1 IEVAPRQGN
10 DDQLVSSTGGVEL
23 FERFLTVNHQVF
35 EEESSAWEVCA
46 QNKNQTDLGQ
56 GICAPSR
63 PESKFFS
70 LASHDVVT
78 LPPMG
83 SAKKFKKKPTPK
95 RPPAEYIGN
104 IENARDWNEIVLILC
119 DVLELPE
126 LTTRSGLRKV
136 HANLE
141 GILARL
147 DQIYE
152 SNAGNEKITGGVIGI
167 CAKMCADGTL
177 RNKLLERGFLSK
189 LLPLLDSPYCRHMA
203 LRSMSSIAHHGSE
216 KVNLEL
222 AKQTP
227 ILLRLLNELSDDPVV
242 AELIISIMSHTLTD
256 IMRKRENVGTHT
268 PYIPPFLEVRP
279 LLDAFL
285 KQLKS
290 PHSSDFLV
298 DHAIGLLAV
307 LAYHCGPTMKADPS
321 VTNFLVAGLRS
332 KSWQYRCQ
340 CLGGLIRMHRHLAE
354 EDVRFFDPNV
364 YLKMLGKP
372 VPDHIANVLSGFGRD
387 RTDMFFTSKATYECQ
402 MALQKM
408 LISRD
413 EDRIYPYGL
422 TLSGLILETEW
433 SVTDELAYKALQRNP
448 DFAYY
453 YYAISLLGDRKEGL
467 RGAKKGL
474 KCAQTS
480 PFVRNQLRQRA
491 IEHAAELGM
500 ASINEAGDKAHLWEE
515 GIALL
520 MSALEDSKTF
530 IKEASPDNRQM
541 RNVLYWNILL
551 TIVTRGPDASSDL
564 SEAQVSLMKL
574 KFTDDFSEYTQQQ
587 PPKTQ
592 LRLTQQTFVK
602 NYRAAIAEWGD
613 IVANYQGF
621 QDQPVEPKTK
631 TDDDLAA
638 WLDDLKL
645 DNGEQEP
652 SRCHSKVNT
661 NHVALYQ
668 CSWCF
673 NPSAVLRKCAGCGL
687 TRYCD
692 IGCQKSHW
700 SAHKKQ
706 CKATSSM
713 AAKDG
718 L

>member
-1 IEVAPRQGN
+1 M
-10 DDQLVSSTGGVEL
+10 S
-23 FERFLTVNHQVF
+23 
-35 EEESSAWEVCA
+35 
-46 QNKNQTDLGQ
+46 
-56 GICAPSR
+56 
-63 PESKFFS
+63 
-70 LASHDVVT
+70 
-78 LPPMG
+78 
-83 SAKKFKKKPTPK
+83 SAKKSKKKPAPK

-152 SNAGNEKITGGVIGI
+152 SNAGNEKITGGVVGI

-189 LLPLLDSPYCRHMA
+189 LLPLLDRPYCRHMA
-203 LRSMSSIAHHGSE
+203 LRSMSSIAHHGAE
-216 KVNLEL
+216 RVNLEL

-227 ILLRLLNELSDDPVV
+227 ILLRLLDELSDDPVV
-242 AELIISIMSHTLTD
+242 AELIISIMSHTLSD
-256 IMRKRENVGTHT
+256 IMRKHEKVGIHT
-268 PYIPPFLEVRP
+268 PYTPPFLEIRP
-279 LLDAFL
+279 LLDALL
-285 KQLKS
+285 KQLKN
-290 PHSSDFLV
+290 PRSSDFLV
-298 DHAIGLLAV
+298 DHAIALLAV

-321 VTNFLVAGLRS
+321 VTNFLIAGLRS
-332 KSWQYRCQ
+332 RSWQYRCQ
-340 CLGGLIRMHRHLAE
+340 CLGGLVRMHRHLAE
-354 EDVRFFDPNV
+354 EDVRFFDPNT

-372 VPDHIANVLSGFGRD
+372 VPDHIANILSGYGTD
-387 RTDMFFTSKATYECQ
+387 KTDMFFTSKATYEGQ
-402 MALQKM
+402 MALRKM
-408 LISRD
+408 AISRD
-413 EDRIYPYGL
+413 KDRIYPYGL
-422 TLSGLILETEW
+422 SLSGLILETEW
-433 SVTDELAYKALQRNP
+433 SVTDGWLEGPDPLTGQIKEAVLGFPFNRLRDALPHCAALIRAKGNPSEADKADTLDIKYLILVGDNMGAAELAYKALQRNP

-453 YYAISLLGDRKEGL
+453 YYAISLLADRREGL

-474 KCAQTS
+474 KCTQTS

-491 IEHAAELGM
+491 VEHAAELGM

-551 TIVTRGPDASSDL
+551 AVLTRGPDASSDL
-564 SEAQVSLMKL
+564 SEAQASLMKL
-574 KFTDDFSEYTQQQ
+574 KFTDDFSEYMQQP

-613 IVANYQGF
+613 IVVNHQGF
-621 QDQPVEPKTK
+621 QDRPVEPKTK

-645 DNGEQEP
+645 ENGEQEP
-652 SRCHSKVNT
+652 SRCHPKVNT

-668 CSWCF
+668 CSWCY

-706 CKATSSM
+706 CKTASSK